1 MDYLLKDP
9 DEMSP
14 GERLDA
20 LAEVLA
26 EGFVY
31 LAANGLLDD
40 VLGKVAEAG
49 QGESAKKAAESP
61 CFPAEHRLSFLP
73 DKGGGPSE

>member
-20 LAEVLA
+20 LAEALA

-40 VLGKVAEAG
+40 VLGGPEAG
-49 QGESAKKAAESP
+49 SQESAKKALESP